1 MNDSQLSQPQSSAK
15 DEKVSS
21 VVLKTL
27 SPEEISS
34 LSKNWTKSEKFLL
47 VQLNQL
53 KEHVNQLA
61 TFFQE
66 AFVVIGNQVERQET
80 GLANLAKIVMANQ
93 EFSTLITPQIQN
105 TTSIIKE
112 LSNQQSLQQTS
123 LSGIHDL
130 ILNLQNQVRP
140 SNLEAIQN
148 FKSAANVAQPI
159 IHTEESTAPF
169 PKKEEP
175 SWKSVVLSKKSNT
188 KPASTNKKQLS
199 AAPISGQQQ
208 PTQHPLKKVTTVP
221 HHLKSLAKEM
231 AKLTAEE
238 QIQLLVKKDPK
249 VRVPEN
255 LEPTYVTCTFQFAT
269 KALREPHTAM
279 AILFKQAT
287 GIDPL
292 MVSTLSPICGQIF
305 YDPNSLG
312 EEEVHKRLATNS
324 LKITHIDSII
334 SEKDV
339 ARLAR
344 SYLYGGYFKGLR
356 RAILPDPTSPFLSQ
370 VLNLADSLIGVLP
383 ITMQHRARRAIEW
396 DRKELI
402 VLPTDEQMT

>member
-1 MNDSQLSQPQSSAK
+1 MNDSQLSQPQSPAK
-15 DEKVSS
+15 DEKVPS

-47 VQLNQL
+47 MQLNQL

-61 TFFQE
+61 AFFQE
-66 AFVVIGNQVERQET
+66 AFVVIGNRVERQEI
-80 GLANLAKIVMANQ
+80 GLANLIMANQ

-123 LSGIHDL
+123 LAGIHDL

-221 HHLKSLAKEM
+221 HHLKSLA
-231 AKLTAEE
+231 
-238 QIQLLVKKDPK
+238 
-249 VRVPEN
+249 
-255 LEPTYVTCTFQFAT
+255 
-269 KALREPHTAM
+269 
-279 AILFKQAT
+279 
-287 GIDPL
+287 
-292 MVSTLSPICGQIF
+292 
-305 YDPNSLG
+305 
-312 EEEVHKRLATNS
+312 
-324 LKITHIDSII
+324 
-334 SEKDV
+334 
-339 ARLAR
+339 
-344 SYLYGGYFKGLR
+344 
-356 RAILPDPTSPFLSQ
+356 
-370 VLNLADSLIGVLP
+370 
-383 ITMQHRARRAIEW
+383 
-396 DRKELI
+396 
-402 VLPTDEQMT
+402 